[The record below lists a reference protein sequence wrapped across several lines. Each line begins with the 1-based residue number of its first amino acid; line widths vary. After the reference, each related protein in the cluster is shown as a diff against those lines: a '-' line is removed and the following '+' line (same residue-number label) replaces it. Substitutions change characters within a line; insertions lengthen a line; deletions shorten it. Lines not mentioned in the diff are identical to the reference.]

1 MAVAI
6 VYDFDRTLSTT
17 DMEEYSLI
25 PALGLTADEYWRLC
39 EQRSVTD
46 NTDSITSALMT
57 LIDQCKLHNVDI
69 TKEELSRHGTNIV
82 LHKGVESWF
91 DNVKELSDKNN
102 VDVKHYVISCGLKS
116 MIEATPIASKF
127 HHIYASDIDYTHNRP
142 IALTHDDKVSI
153 LKTIASNADRIIYLG
168 DGSTDIPSFKF
179 VRENN
184 GIAIGIRQADID
196 NSHIEQYVDY
206 TTDPDYTVNGQLY
219 NILDKMLFQLS

>member
-1 MAVAI
+1 MTVAI

-46 NTDSITSALMT
+46 NTDGINAALLT
-57 LIDQCKLHNVDI
+57 LIDECNAHNVDI
-69 TKEELSRHGTNIV
+69 SKEGLTKHGKNI
-82 LHKGVESWF
+82 LLQKGVEGWF
-91 DNVKELSDKNN
+91 DCVNKLFEEHNLTVE
-102 VDVKHYVISCGLKS
+102 HYVISCGLKS
-116 MIEATPIASKF
+116 MIEATPIAHKF
-127 HHIYASDIDYTHNRP
+127 NYIYASDIDYTHNRP